1 MNGVLQNLAQAS
13 LAKKAEETKKAQQ
26 KQDKLAIANQLS
38 AAVGEAVR
46 APEASTSQR
55 LGMSEI
61 DRLLNH
67 ISRCFVLPPGAT
79 EELAEQVVDVDL
91 EMRRDGNVEKITFVD
106 NGRLTRDKNYRIVAL
121 AARRAV
127 LDCQPLPLP
136 PEKYDT
142 WKTLPIGFNSTFMQR
157 GTM

>member
-1 MNGVLQNLAQAS
+1 MSRIWHKLRWQ
-13 LAKKAEETKKAQQ
+13 KAEETQKARQ

-46 APEASTSQR
+46 APETSSILP

-67 ISRCFVLPPGAT
+67 ISKCFALPPGAT

-91 EMRRDGNVEKITFVD
+91 ELRRDGSVKIALVD
-106 NGRLTRDKNYRIVAL
+106 NGRLTTDRNYRIGIGS
-121 AARRAV
+121 AAR
-127 LDCQPLPLP
+127 
-136 PEKYDT
+136 
-142 WKTLPIGFNSTFMQR
+142 F
-157 GTM
+157 